1 MKLRKLSAFIIAGTL
16 LATHIAA
23 VSADEVVLDGT
34 THYEIGDQAKG
45 EYGIMLI
52 DEAPVQETPTYIT
65 IGGKITESA
74 FTEEGIVESVLVNVG
89 ENEELQLNISS
100 EDTVIVDTN
109 GMPVGFET
117 LTAGTEV
124 YAAHSMAQTLSIPP
138 QSAAL
143 AIVILKENEIYPKYM
158 EIKEISEADGK
169 TAFESTD
176 GNYLI
181 AFDDTTEIVPY
192 KTRNIVTS
200 ADLKEGS
207 KVLVWYGIST
217 KSIPEQALAT
227 KIMILPEEVTPLEEV
242 EEEKEIIGAEINGIA
257 IDFAKYG
264 NILPKIENG
273 VSYLPVRAICEATG
287 AAVTWDGTLGK
298 ITIDKNGTKAEL
310 KIGSNKAVVSGEEI
324 TLAAA
329 PQIIEDRTVIGVSA
343 DIAKYG
349 LKFIAE

>member
-16 LATHIAA
+16 LATQISA

-34 THYEIGDQAKG
+34 THYEIGEQAKG

-52 DEAPVQETPTYIT
+52 DEAPAQAIPTYVT
-65 IGGKITESA
+65 ISGKITESTV
-74 FTEEGIVESVLVNVG
+74 TEDGTVESVLVDVG
-89 ENEELQLNISS
+89 EDEELQLNISY
-100 EDTVIVDTN
+100 ENTVIIDAN
-109 GMPVGFET
+109 GTPVGFEA

-124 YAAHSMAQTLSIPP
+124 YAAHSMAQTMSIPP
-138 QSAAL
+138 QSAAF
-143 AIVILKENEIYPKYM
+143 AIVISGENEALPKYM
-158 EIKEISEADGK
+158 EIKEITETDGK

-181 AFDDTTEIVPY
+181 AFDETTEFVPY

-207 KVLVWYGIST
+207 KVFAWYGIST

-227 KIMILPEEVTPLEEV
+227 KIMILPEEVTPSEED
-242 EEEKEIIGAEINGIA
+242 EEKVIIGAEINGIA

-273 VSYLPVRAICEATG
+273 VCYIPVRAICEATG
-287 AAVTWDGTLGK
+287 ASVAWDGALGT
-298 ITIDKNGTKAEL
+298 ITIDKDGTKAEL
-310 KIGSNKAVVSGEEI
+310 KIGSDKAVVSGEEI

-343 DIAKYG
+343 DLEKYG